1 MMPAE
6 ERQKEL
12 AQLYRNLRSGNYNG
26 APLERFRELV
36 RQEVKPQVEAAIRP
50 AIARAAY
57 RREAR
62 AAAAA
67 AAQAAGR
74 RFVARAN
81 QRR

>member
-1 MMPAE
+1 MTTD
-6 ERQKEL
+6 RQREM
-12 AQLYRNLRSGNYNG
+12 ATLYRALRSGNYNG
-26 APLERFRELV
+26 ETVQRFRQLV
-36 RQEVKPQVEAAIRP
+36 AEEVKPQIEAAIRP